1 MQCCACGA
9 TAQDKTPGDFDGI
22 RIDCPR
28 CGLYEVSGAVLDRFL
43 RLSLPERADALG
55 TAKRSV
61 GTGQIPYIDARC
73 T

>member
-9 TAQDKTPGDFDGI
+9 AAQDKTPGDFDGI

-28 CGLYEVSGAVLDRFL
+28 CGLYEVSGSVLDRLL
-43 RLSLPERADALG
+43 RLSLPERAEALA

-61 GTGQIPYIDARC
+61 GPGQIPYIDARC

>member
-9 TAQDKTPGDFDGI
+9 AAQEKTPGDFDGV

-28 CGLYEVSGAVLDRFL
+28 CGLYEVSGSVLDRLL
-43 RLSLPERADALG
+43 RLSLPERANALAK
-55 TAKRSV
+55 AKRSV
-61 GTGQIPYIDARC
+61 DPGQIPNIDASC